1 MDFGCRFFPR
11 GWSGRSAR
19 ALALLLGVLFASPT
33 PSGLFPF
40 AAAAEWAGRE
50 EIVEGVVH
58 VKNPAASIEGAVDL
72 PLEELFSLGGESEDD
87 DELFGLV
94 QEILLDEDGNSYLL
108 DQQLDEIRVFDPK
121 GRFVKSLGRQGEG
134 PGEFQNPQTFFFLPD
149 GNIGVAQMMPARIA
163 VLDRQGEG
171 LDDLPVPGSEGGF
184 TMVRKVLP
192 AGDHL
197 VMQLMVAGF
206 GEGKMRNTN
215 RLVAVDSQGNELS
228 VFGESFREFEVG
240 QGQMVIS
247 MGDEEFAR
255 VWTAAPDGT
264 VYVVNDYTGYRIE
277 VYGADGKLA
286 KVIEREFEPLPFTK
300 EEDARRRKRWEEQPR
315 RGGLEVKPDFPE
327 FKPDITDLVARPDG
341 ELWVRTSRSS
351 AGDRDLGTFDV
362 FDREGRFVRVVR
374 PMVEY
379 DARHDGYLILGDRFY
394 RIKELNGAL
403 KAWVAGFGGGIRI
416 GNESDEDEEEEAAPL
431 EILAYRIG
439 AVAP

>member
-1 MDFGCRFFPR
+1 
-11 GWSGRSAR
+11 
-19 ALALLLGVLFASPT
+19 
-33 PSGLFPF
+33 
-40 AAAAEWAGRE
+40 
-50 EIVEGVVH
+50 
-58 VKNPAASIEGAVDL
+58 
-72 PLEELFSLGGESEDD
+72 
-87 DELFGLV
+87 
-94 QEILLDEDGNSYLL
+94 
-108 DQQLDEIRVFDPK
+108 
-121 GRFVKSLGRQGEG
+121 
-134 PGEFQNPQTFFFLPD
+134 
-149 GNIGVAQMMPARIA
+149 
-163 VLDRQGEG
+163 
-171 LDDLPVPGSEGGF
+171 
-184 TMVRKVLP
+184 
-192 AGDHL
+192 
-197 VMQLMVAGF
+197 VAGF
-206 GEGKMRNTN
+206 GEGEMRNTD